1 MSRPYRN
8 PEELQFPQ
16 TRSSPPTSP
25 RILPPRALTGHRT
38 PHWLCP
44 RWSHCKRCPVTVAGS
59 GCAVAGSPVAGSP
72 PCQAALSMACFS
84 VGLVFCIFVFVE
96 TGPHVA
102 QASKDDPEFLILCL
116 HLLSAGITGMC
127 VSLYLDYMVLRI
139 KPQALYMLS
148 QCFST
153 CGSQPLRKLNHPF
166 T

>member
-1 MSRPYRN
+1 MGVTWFVSRPYKN
-8 PEELQFPQ
+8 PAELQLPQ
-16 TRSSPPTSP
+16 TRSFPTHLTQDPAPQSP
-25 RILPPRALTGHRT
+25 LTGHRT
-38 PHWLCP
+38 LHWLCP

-59 GCAVAGSPVAGSP
+59 GCAVAGSPVARSP
-72 PCQAALSMACFS
+72 TCQLTSRW
-84 VGLVFCIFVFVE
+84 
-96 TGPHVA
+96 PHVA

-127 VSLYLDYMVLRI
+127 VSLYLNYMVLKI

-153 CGSQPLRKLNHPF
+153 CGARPLSKLNDPF